1 MSTIQNNSE
10 RKIFELSFS
19 WTGHFGI
26 CDRCLTSHY
35 RFTQKSSTLGFP
47 QKRSTFYRVKTS
59 VDIFFKS
66 VYCNIYIIGKL
77 KKIDVD
83 LVFIFNR

>member
-26 CDRCLTSHY
+26 CDRWLTSHY
-35 RFTQKSSTLGFP
+35 RFTQKSSTFMFSP
-47 QKRSTFYRVKTS
+47 
-59 VDIFFKS
+59 
-66 VYCNIYIIGKL
+66 
-77 KKIDVD
+77 KKEHI
-83 LVFIFNR
+83 L